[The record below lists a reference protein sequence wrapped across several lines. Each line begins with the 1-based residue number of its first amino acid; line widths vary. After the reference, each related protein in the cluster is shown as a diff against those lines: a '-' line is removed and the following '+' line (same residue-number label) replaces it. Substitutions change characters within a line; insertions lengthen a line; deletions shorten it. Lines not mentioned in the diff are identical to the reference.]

1 MKLAIISHTEHYK
14 TQNGEL
20 VGWGPTVNE
29 INHLLEVFDEIYH
42 VAMFHD
48 VFVPPSALPYRSNRI
63 HFVPIPNVGGKRAV
77 DKLNII
83 FKAPKTIHIVSKVLR
98 QVDVFQLR
106 TPTGIGVYLIPY
118 LTLFVKKKG
127 WYKYAGNWNQKGAP
141 FGYAIQHRLLKKQ
154 SRKVTING
162 FWENQPRHHLSFE
175 NPCLTDEDLMAG
187 EKIRDKKNF
196 NGRLSFCF
204 VGRLEREKG
213 VERIIK
219 AFMNLSNDE
228 LTQVGTV
235 HLVGRGREESY
246 FKGLVQSNKV
256 NFCFHGALPK
266 QEVNKIYEQSHV
278 FLLPTTASEGFP
290 KVIAE
295 AMNFGCIPVVSDLSS
310 IGHYIKDGVHGYLLN
325 PVTVEIL
332 VEALKKLL
340 ALSALEYQLF
350 LKQVEPIVK
359 LFAFTHYNQ
368 RIITEV
374 LKDYNLDTKN

>member
-14 TQNGEL
+14 TQKGEL
-20 VGWGPTVNE
+20 VGWGATVNE

-42 VAMFHD
+42 VAMLQD
-48 VFVPPSALPYRSNRI
+48 VLAPPSALPYRSNRI
-63 HFVPIPNVGGKRAV
+63 HFVPIPNVGGKRVV

-118 LTLFVKKKG
+118 LICFVKKPG

-141 FGYAIQHRLLKKQ
+141 FGYAIQRWLLKKQ

-162 FWENQPRHHLSFE
+162 FWDNQPKHHLSFE
-175 NPCLTDEDLMAG
+175 NPCLTDEDLIAG
-187 EKIRDKKNF
+187 EKIRAQKNF

-228 LTQVGTV
+228 LMQVGTV
-235 HLVGRGREESY
+235 HLVGSGREEPY
-246 FKGLVQSNKV
+246 FKGLAQSSKV
-256 NFCFHGALPK
+256 DFCFHGALPK
-266 QEVNKIYEQSHV
+266 QEVNNIYQQSHV
-278 FLLPTTASEGFP
+278 FLLPTKASEGFP

-295 AMNFGCIPVVSDLSS
+295 AMNFGCIPIVSELSS
-310 IGHYIKDGVHGYLLN
+310 IGHYIKGGVHGYLLN
-325 PVTVEIL
+325 PVSNKTL
-332 VEALKKLL
+332 VNALKKLL
-340 ALSALEYQLF
+340 ALPETEYQSLVNGAEPLVRLF
-350 LKQVEPIVK
+350 T
-359 LFAFTHYNQ
+359 FTYYSQ
-368 RIITEV
+368 RIVTEV
-374 LKDYNLDTKN
+374 LKD